1 MAGKDME
8 TSVIETVKSLSNMY
22 TYLDEEIIR
31 QVSGLALSDQDIVR
45 TVQGLRLAK
54 RALSTA
60 LIDPIEYR
68 SLDNGEVSA
77 DCDDLKNQV
86 DALINLPPAP
96 RENSREHEEFRL
108 QAISA
113 YAAAAK
119 MAFLLSREKANPFR

>member
-1 MAGKDME
+1 MVGMDMD
-8 TSVIETVKSLSNMY
+8 TSVIETVKSLSNLY
-22 TYLDEEIIR
+22 TYLDEDIIR
-31 QVSGLALSDQDIVR
+31 QVSGLARSDQDIVR

-68 SLDNGEVSA
+68 SLDNGEVTA

-86 DALINLPPAP
+86 DALINLPPALQV
-96 RENSREHEEFRL
+96 NSREQEEFRL

>member
-1 MAGKDME
+1 ME
-8 TSVIETVKSLSNMY
+8 FWKRR
-22 TYLDEEIIR
+22 R
-31 QVSGLALSDQDIVR
+31 QVVAELDPNDSGLALSDQDIVR

-68 SLDNGEVSA
+68 SLDNNEVSA
-77 DCDDLKNQV
+77 DCEELKNEL
-86 DALINLPPAP
+86 DTLISMPSTL
-96 RENSREHEEFRL
+96 RVTSREQELFRL